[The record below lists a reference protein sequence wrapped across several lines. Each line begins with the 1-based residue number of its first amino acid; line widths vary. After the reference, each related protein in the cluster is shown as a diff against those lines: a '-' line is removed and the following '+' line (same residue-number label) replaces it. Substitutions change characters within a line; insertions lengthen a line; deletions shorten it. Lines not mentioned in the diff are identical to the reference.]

1 VSVAEASSPLH
12 PPIAGLPMYDWQ
24 EVREATDALWAGLRA
39 AFDARGFAP
48 PAMLSRDR
56 DLFDL
61 WRDPGLLV
69 GQTCGLPLVRH
80 LAGAVCVLGAL
91 DHGVAGCPP
100 GHYCS
105 VVVVAGHSRAEGLED
120 LRGKRLAFNHPGS
133 QSGEGALRHLLAPLA
148 GGRAWFSRVIET
160 GSHRAALAAVASG
173 EADAATLD
181 AVSFRLAE
189 RHDPTAGAVRVLL
202 RTPPTPGLPLITA
215 RGNAA
220 RVELLREAVAEAI
233 ATAPRDVREALFLQG
248 FVSMEAADYAVI
260 AERDA
265 AASLLGYP
273 ALA

>member
-1 VSVAEASSPLH
+1 MSLAETSSPRS
-12 PPIAGLPMYDWQ
+12 PIAGLPMYDWP
-24 EVREATDALWAGLRA
+24 EVREATDALWARLRA
-39 AFDARGFAP
+39 ALEARGFAA
-48 PAMLSRDR
+48 PAELARER

-80 LAGAVCVLGAL
+80 LADTVCVLGAP

-105 VVVVAGHSRAEGLED
+105 VVVVARESRAESLDD
-120 LRGKRLAFNHPGS
+120 LRGTRLAFNHPGS
-133 QSGEGALRHLLAPLA
+133 QSGEGALRHLLAPRA
-148 GGRAWFSRVIET
+148 GGRAWFSQVIET

-173 EADAATLD
+173 EAEVATLD
-181 AVSFRLAE
+181 AVSFGLAQA
-189 RHDPTAGAVRVLL
+189 HDPATGGVRVLL

-220 RVELLREAVAEAI
+220 RVKLLREAVSEAI
-233 ATAPRDVREALFLQG
+233 AAAPRDVREALFLKG
-248 FVSMEAADYAVI
+248 FVPMEAADYAVI
-260 AERDA
+260 AERDT
-265 AASLLGYP
+265 AASRLGYP